1 MSNILDIFSIGF
13 DSKGLKDFDSNL
25 KKTRSELDKA
35 EGDVKALEQELENLK
50 EIGGEDSDT
59 FKAVSKQLE
68 EARANVKKFSDE
80 ISVMEGKSE
89 FQLNKIHQNFMKVT
103 KAVASIAV
111 ITATVKRSLDM
122 YKEAEEIGYL
132 AQKADI
138 AVESLQRLGN
148 AASKFGGNTESTA
161 STIQNIQT
169 KETKEN
175 IVKAGIS
182 LGKTPEETL
191 ENIAKKMETL
201 SSDAKKLE
209 LADTLGLDEG
219 TTRLLMEGVQ
229 KYREELKRTS
239 KYRLYT
245 KEDIERMRDFRQVQN
260 DIGMGIK
267 SIQAVIAR
275 FLLPALMTVGKVLR
289 GITDWVAEHEG
300 AVKIVGIFIAIVAGA
315 GLVIGAIKGI
325 SAALTFLMANP
336 IVLWILGISAAIAAV
351 IVVIQDFITWLNGG
365 ESALSSLWE
374 TGARVFDWL
383 KEKVSGFMS
392 AVKNLWDSL
401 PDPIKKLIGMSN
413 PITGTMT
420 MVNIAKEQLGKANSN
435 PVNAVPAGAV
445 QNYNS
450 NVAQKTNN
458 NSKTTNIGSI
468 TVNTQ
473 ATNGAEVAK
482 NIQQI
487 SESDDGLVA

>member
-1 MSNILDIFSIGF
+1 
-13 DSKGLKDFDSNL
+13 
-25 KKTRSELDKA
+25 
-35 EGDVKALEQELENLK
+35 
-50 EIGGEDSDT
+50 
-59 FKAVSKQLE
+59 
-68 EARANVKKFSDE
+68 
-80 ISVMEGKSE
+80 
-89 FQLNKIHQNFMKVT
+89 MKVT